1 MKWPN
6 VQNLL
11 TTLPITSGYRLE
23 QLRRSDIHQLV
34 SSFRT
39 WFPDLAVGAESC
51 YHQEDFYNREVSLEG
66 EPEKGIIV
74 FVVRADQELA
84 GMFSL
89 ERREDVLALYGRV
102 GAVAP
107 QHRGAKLAHIAPN
120 LLESMGRAMG
130 MAVVYYFATLQHPY
144 SQMMSESAGF
154 QLVGIIPASDRLMV
168 APGVVKHVYEAIYVK
183 LLASDNDVLSPLA
196 ENLTPRVKALFDHL
210 FEPQRRPYPGP
221 QP

>member
-6 VQNLL
+6 IQDLL
-11 TTLPITSGYRLE
+11 TTVPIPSGYRFE
-23 QLRRSDIHQLV
+23 QLRRSDIHELV

-39 WFPDLAVGAESC
+39 WFPDIAVGAESC
-51 YHQEDFYNREVSLEG
+51 YHREDFYDREVSLEG
-66 EPEKGIIV
+66 EPEKEILV
-74 FVVRADQELA
+74 FVARSEQELA
-84 GMFSL
+84 GVFSL
-89 ERREDVLALYGRV
+89 ERREDTLSLYGHV

-107 QHRGAKLAHIAPN
+107 KHRGAKLSHIAPT

-130 MAVVYYFATLQHPY
+130 IAVVYYFATLQHPY

-168 APGVVKHVYEAIYVK
+168 APGVVKHVYEAVYVK
-183 LLASDNDVLSPLA
+183 VLAPDTDVLRPRA

-210 FEPQRRPYPGP
+210 FER
-221 QP
+221 